1 MIELLIDNKNGS
13 VWDVGQ
19 IVTDITWKTT
29 RQAKPAS
36 LNITFVNDGLAQSKA
51 FEVNNGDIVRFRK
64 DGLDLFYG
72 YVFSKEWGADAQV
85 KLMAYDQLRYLSNK
99 DTYRFTNTRV
109 EDIIRKISKDYQLKV
124 GQLANTGH
132 TIPALLEADTK
143 LIDMICK
150 ALDATL
156 MATKQYYMFY
166 DQFGALTLN
175 NINEMLLNLA
185 VGEDSLMT
193 DFTYKASIDNET
205 YNRIKVVRD
214 NKETGKRDVYIH
226 KDGKSIA
233 KWGLLQL
240 YEVADEN
247 MNPAQL
253 NQLASNLLALKNREE
268 QSLSID
274 AIGDVRVRAGHT
286 IYVNLPS
293 EGLKPYLIDEC
304 SHSFSGGAHTMSLKM
319 KVV

>member
-1 MIELLIDNKNGS
+1 MIEFMVDNKNGN
-13 VWDVGQ
+13 VWDIGQ

-36 LNITFVNDGLAQSKA
+36 LDFTIVNDGLAQSTTFA
-51 FEVNNGDIVRFRK
+51 VNNGDIVRFRK
-64 DGLDLFYG
+64 DGQNLFYG
-72 YVFSKEWGADAQV
+72 YVFSKEWGADGQM
-85 KLMAYDQLRYLSNK
+85 KLLAYDQLRYLSNK

-109 EDIIRKISKDYQLKV
+109 EDIIRKIAKDYQLKV

-143 LIDMICK
+143 LIDMISK

-166 DQFGALTLN
+166 DHFGALTLK
-175 NINEMLLNLA
+175 NINEMRLNFA
-185 VGEDSLMT
+185 VGEESLMT
-193 DFTYKASIDNET
+193 DFSYKTSIDNET

-226 KDGKSIA
+226 KDGQSIA

-268 QSLSID
+268 QTLSID
-274 AIGDVRVRAGHT
+274 AIGDARVRAGYT
-286 IYVNLPS
+286 IYVNLPG

-304 SHSFSGGAHTMSLKM
+304 SHSLSGGAHTMSLKM